1 MVIFNSYVT
10 NYQRVIVVGD
20 EKGKGTHMLLVGAL
34 ELFGAIEFC
43 DFPKKKWSFDH
54 WGWVKL
60 PLFQLPYDW
69 GYWGN
74 QHPAIPAI
82 LGT

>member
-1 MVIFNSYVT
+1 MGKSTTSMVIFNSYVT

-43 DFPKKKWSFDH
+43 DFPKKNM
-54 WGWVKL
+54 GC
-60 PLFQLPYDW
+60 
-69 GYWGN
+69 
-74 QHPAIPAI
+74 HPSH
-82 LGT
+82 